1 VIDPR
6 DVPRGS
12 VAPLYQCTRAT
23 ASYGPRSQ
31 EASQFFVR
39 DEAIVIALAD
49 GGGGMRAGGTASH
62 TFVQL
67 VGAALGDPKFPA
79 GDLDTWLRLFRATDV
94 GIATHGGG
102 ETTGILV
109 SLGRRGLIGVS
120 TGDSRAWMVMP
131 ATIDDLTAGQY
142 TRQRL
147 GSNHATPTVFERS
160 SPAGVLLVATDG
172 LFKFA
177 APQVIAGIVR
187 DVGFAGAAETLVALV
202 RRGSGAVEED
212 VSVILARRIPPEGGA
227 S

>member
-1 VIDPR
+1 LTDERHLEGGAI
-6 DVPRGS
+6 
-12 VAPLYQCTRAT
+12 APAYQCTRAT

-31 EASQFFVR
+31 EASQFFEHE
-39 DEAIVIALAD
+39 EAIVIALAD
-49 GGGGMRAGGTASH
+49 GGGGMRAGGTASR
-62 TFVQL
+62 TFVQV
-67 VGAALGDPKFPA
+67 VGAALGDRKFPA
-79 GDLDTWLRLFRATDV
+79 SDLDTWLRLFRATDS

-120 TGDSRAWMVMP
+120 TGDSRAWMVTP
-131 ATIDDLTAGQY
+131 TTIDDLTAGQY

-160 SPAGVLLVATDG
+160 KPAGILLVASDG

-177 APQVIAGIVR
+177 APRVIADIVR
-187 DVGFAGAAETLVALV
+187 DVGFADAAETLVALV

-212 VSVILARRIPPEGGA
+212 VSVILARRVPPRGT